1 MARSCWLSESLH
13 SGKSAECQ
21 PECVTID
28 SHLDETIGYALRE
41 DLPDG
46 VDATTDPLIAEGEVA
61 KGVVLAKADGILA
74 GIEPAGRVFHQLDAE
89 LRFET
94 LKTDGNTLTPGDEI
108 LHIKGNLRAI
118 LRGERTALNFLCR
131 LSGIATLTARFVR
144 AVESLPV
151 AILCT
156 RKTSPGLRALEVQAV
171 KAGGGDCYRAN
182 LSDEIL
188 IKDNHLAALGSLTG
202 LSRRLTELSEEAPD
216 IRRRILE
223 RGKLE
228 VTSVEELKE
237 GLRLGFKS
245 FLLDNFPVSE
255 VVQVVRAVPH
265 EIFLEVSGGVNLDN
279 VRAYAETGVQAISIG
294 ALTHSAPTLDLSLEI
309 DGRRS

>member
-1 MARSCWLSESLH
+1 M
-13 SGKSAECQ
+13 
-21 PECVTID
+21 D
-28 SHLDETIGYALRE
+28 SHLDEIIRYALRE
-41 DLPDG
+41 DLPDA

-61 KGVVLAKADGILA
+61 RAVVLAKADGILA
-74 GIEPAGRVFHQLDAE
+74 GIEPARRVFHLLDPK

-94 LKTDGNTLTPGDEI
+94 LKTDGSTLKPSDEI
-108 LHIKGNLRAI
+108 LHMNGNLHAI

-131 LSGIATLTARFVR
+131 LSGIATLTAKFVR
-144 AVESLPV
+144 TVRGLPV

-156 RKTSPGLRALEVQAV
+156 RKTSPGLRELEVQAV
-171 KAGGGDCYRAN
+171 KTGGGDCYRAN
-182 LSDEIL
+182 LRDEIL
-188 IKDNHLAALGSLTG
+188 IKDNHLALLGSLPG
-202 LSRRLTELSEEAPD
+202 LRRRLTKLSEEAPD
-216 IRRRILE
+216 IRRKILE

-255 VVQVVRAVPH
+255 VVQAVRAVPPG
-265 EIFLEVSGGVNLDN
+265 ILLEVSGGVNLNN